1 MRIKCRSGAL
11 QGWEGTSR
19 DRSLLSF
26 RIADCEVQSPFRAA
40 WTMADR
46 LDRMSTGSGWLV
58 VVASPGGRQI
68 GCKRS
73 FSVFPSVVRVKRGT
87 YGDLGCRR
95 GVR

>member
-1 MRIKCRSGAL
+1 
-11 QGWEGTSR
+11 
-19 DRSLLSF
+19 
-26 RIADCEVQSPFRAA
+26 
-40 WTMADR
+40 MADR

-68 GCKRS
+68 GCKQS